1 MTTKKENRGGRREGA
16 GRPRKENK
24 LQREAHSIRAFKKE
38 WKLIKYNAQ
47 NLKKKNIDR
56 FYFNELL
63 SMGNLKF
70 LNEHRYKA
78 ENYFK
83 EKYEQNA
90 ILNEKEVEQLFPVY
104 IFGEN
109 LLHLKIPGVRI
120 KIINYNNVKV
130 VENILKKEM
139 HLGEKDFLVSLE
151 PIEIN
156 IYGKSI
162 TSMCIYLFKKELEEN
177 LKLSE
182 MIYDKLKEKSL
193 NVMILPTYYVLP
205 IKIKIEK
212 REEDGN
218 RCFRILSM

>member
-24 LQREAHSIRAFKKE
+24 VQREAHSIRAFKKE

-63 SMGNLKF
+63 SIGNLKF

-78 ENYFK
+78 EHYFK
-83 EKYEQNA
+83 EKCEQNA

-120 KIINYNNVKV
+120 KIINYNDVDVIK
-130 VENILKKEM
+130 NILEKE
-139 HLGEKDFLVSLE
+139 LNLERKEFLVSLE
-151 PIEIN
+151 PIEKN
-156 IYGKSI
+156 IYGENI

-182 MIYDKLKEKSL
+182 RIYNKLKEKSL
-193 NVMILPTYYVLP
+193 NAMILPTYYVLP

-212 REEDGN
+212 QDEDGN
-218 RCFRILSM
+218 RYFRILSE

>member
-1 MTTKKENRGGRREGA
+1 MTTNKENRGGRREGA

-38 WKLIKYNAQ
+38 WKLIKYNAT
-47 NLKKKNIDR
+47 NLKKENINR

-83 EKYEQNA
+83 EKCEQNA

-120 KIINYNNVKV
+120 KIINYDDVDVIK
-130 VENILKKEM
+130 NILEKEM
-139 HLGEKDFLVSLE
+139 NLKRKEFLVSLD

-156 IYGKSI
+156 IYGESI
-162 TSMCIYLFKKELEEN
+162 TSMCIYLLKKELEEN
-177 LKLSE
+177 LKLSD

-212 REEDGN
+212 QEEDGN